1 MLYKFT
7 ELTKEEYTE
16 FEKQSSVGTFLQS
29 GEQAELLQ
37 KRGYKI
43 WLLGIKADDKVVAAA
58 LVMRE
63 KVHMGYIF
71 SIDRGP
77 LLDFENHELLAFFMS
92 NFVKFSRENKG
103 LYIEVRPNV
112 TLKMTN
118 NHGDLLGEENT
129 VFIEEMKKLGFTH
142 LPFVD
147 GFTTAGSPEWEYI
160 KDLSELTDEKSVR
173 ASYNKKAQ
181 YYLKK
186 NAQFGIRLRQLT
198 RDDLPDFKELTQ
210 KTADR
215 LHYKD
220 KNLNFYQTVYDVY
233 GDDATFVFA
242 ELNFHNYIKE
252 ENEKISELDAKLA
265 KINQKIEKYPTN
277 DKFKRQ
283 YAEFDDQ
290 KNQHSKRILKAEQQK
305 EAAGKSTVV
314 VAGALFIQQPQEMN
328 YLYSGTYEEYMDY
341 YGPYQIQDV
350 MINKAVQA
358 GLKRYNFYGIAGKF
372 DGSDGVLGFK
382 TTFEGQARQLVG
394 NFMMP
399 VNPFKYGVYRLLKK
413 MMGRA

>member
-7 ELTKEEYTE
+7 ELTKEEYTN
-16 FEKQSSVGTFLQS
+16 FEKNSSVGTFLQS
-29 GEQAELLQ
+29 SEQAELLQ

-43 WLLGIKADDKVVAAA
+43 WLLGVKADNKVVAAA

-63 KVHMGYIF
+63 KVHLGYIF

-77 LLDFENHELLAFFMS
+77 MLDFNNHELLAFFMS

-103 LYIEVRPNV
+103 LYIEIRPNV
-112 TLKMTN
+112 TLKITN
-118 NHGDLLGEENT
+118 NHGETIGEENT
-129 VFIEEMKKLGFTH
+129 SFIEEMKSLGFTH

-186 NAQFGIRLRQLT
+186 NAQFGIQLRQLS
-198 RDDLPDFKELTQ
+198 RKDLPEFKELTQ
-210 KTADR
+210 KTANR

-233 GDDATFVFA
+233 GDNATFIFA
-242 ELNFHNYIKE
+242 ELNFDKYINE
-252 ENEKISELDAKLA
+252 ETEKIAQLDEKLA
-265 KINQKIEKYPTN
+265 KINQKIEKYPAN

-283 YAEFDDQ
+283 YAEFADQ
-290 KNQHSKRILKAEQQK
+290 KKQHNKRILKAAQQK
-305 EAAGKSTVV
+305 KDAGKATVV
-314 VAGALFIQQPQEMN
+314 VAGALFLQQPQEMN

-350 MINKAVQA
+350 MINEAVKQ

-382 TTFEGQARQLVG
+382 TTFEGHARQLVG

-399 VNPFKYGVYRLLKK
+399 VNPIKYKFYRLLKK
-413 MMGRA
+413 MLGRA

>member
-1 MLYKFT
+1 M
-7 ELTKEEYTE
+7 
-16 FEKQSSVGTFLQS
+16 
-29 GEQAELLQ
+29 
-37 KRGYKI
+37 
-43 WLLGIKADDKVVAAA
+43 
-58 LVMRE
+58 
-63 KVHMGYIF
+63 
-71 SIDRGP
+71 
-77 LLDFENHELLAFFMS
+77 
-92 NFVKFSRENKG
+92 
-103 LYIEVRPNV
+103 
-112 TLKMTN
+112 
-118 NHGDLLGEENT
+118 
-129 VFIEEMKKLGFTH
+129 
-142 LPFVD
+142 
-147 GFTTAGSPEWEYI
+147 
-160 KDLSELTDEKSVR
+160 
-173 ASYNKKAQ
+173 
-181 YYLKK
+181 
-186 NAQFGIRLRQLT
+186 
-198 RDDLPDFKELTQ
+198 PDFKELTQ

-242 ELNFHNYIKE
+242 ELNFDNYIKE

-350 MINKAVQA
+350 MTVSYTH
-358 GLKRYNFYGIAGKF
+358 LT
-372 DGSDGVLGFK
+372 LP
-382 TTFEGQARQLVG
+382 TTERV
-394 NFMMP
+394 
-399 VNPFKYGVYRLLKK
+399 
-413 MMGRA
+413 

>member
-43 WLLGIKADDKVVAAA
+43 WLLGVKADDKVVAAA

-210 KTADR
+210 KNCR
-215 LHYKD
+215 
-220 KNLNFYQTVYDVY
+220 
-233 GDDATFVFA
+233 
-242 ELNFHNYIKE
+242 
-252 ENEKISELDAKLA
+252 
-265 KINQKIEKYPTN
+265 
-277 DKFKRQ
+277 
-283 YAEFDDQ
+283 
-290 KNQHSKRILKAEQQK
+290 
-305 EAAGKSTVV
+305 
-314 VAGALFIQQPQEMN
+314 
-328 YLYSGTYEEYMDY
+328 
-341 YGPYQIQDV
+341 
-350 MINKAVQA
+350 
-358 GLKRYNFYGIAGKF
+358 
-372 DGSDGVLGFK
+372 
-382 TTFEGQARQLVG
+382 
-394 NFMMP
+394 
-399 VNPFKYGVYRLLKK
+399 
-413 MMGRA
+413 